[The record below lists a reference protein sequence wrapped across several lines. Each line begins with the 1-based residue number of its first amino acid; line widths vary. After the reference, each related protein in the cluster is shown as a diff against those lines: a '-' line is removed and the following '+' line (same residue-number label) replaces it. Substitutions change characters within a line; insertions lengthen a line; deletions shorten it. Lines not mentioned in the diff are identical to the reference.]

1 MYILLCILICA
12 LLIKTSMGD
21 LLMVVALWGSVFL
34 LMIGAL
40 SLAVFGVLSLIKMIP
55 IEVYTYGLYQVL
67 ALFACIK
74 IYNAFKHKSKLT
86 FNDVHQESP
95 VADSYSASDYPPP
108 VPR

>member
-12 LLIKTSMGD
+12 LLIKTSLGD
-21 LLMVVALWGSVFL
+21 LLMVAALWGSVFL

-40 SLAVFGVLSLIKMIP
+40 SLAVFGVLSLIKTIP

-74 IYNAFKHKSKLT
+74 IYNTFKHKNKLT
-86 FNDVHQESP
+86 LSDVGSSTP
-95 VADSYSASDYPPP
+95 AVDSYTTSDFPPP